1 MKNPFRVTAA
11 ILVLALPFS
20 AFAAKANKKRTDT
33 NKDPAAAFAALD
45 KNGDGS
51 ISQQEYVDGMKDK
64 LGEDGA
70 KKHFAELDKNNDGQ
84 LSKEE
89 LNAAPAEKGKAG
101 KTKRKAKNGV

>member
-1 MKNPFRVTAA
+1 MKTPLRLTA
-11 ILVLALPFS
+11 LVLALAFPFA
-20 AFAAKANKKRTDT
+20 AFAAKANKKRPDA
-33 NKDPAAAFAALD
+33 KDPAAAFAELD

-70 KKHFAELDKNNDGQ
+70 KKHFAELDKNKDGQ

-89 LNAAPAEKGKAG
+89 LNAAPAEKGKPG
-101 KTKRKAKNGV
+101 KTKRKAKNSV